1 VHAAAVIEDGLIRN
15 LGRDPIRRVF
25 APKILGAH
33 YLHQLT
39 HGKELD
45 FFILFSSAT
54 TLFGNPGQGNYVA
67 ANACLEALAA
77 SRRAAG
83 LPALC
88 VRWGAIDD
96 AGYLARNTQI
106 KDALTGRMGGSAL
119 QSSVAL
125 DALEELLMAD
135 RSGVGVLELD
145 WKALSRFLPSAGSP
159 KFSELALN
167 ADDAKADEDSGE
179 DVKRLLAKLPPD
191 ELAVVFVEML
201 KKEVGEILRIA
212 PDKIDEH
219 RSLYD
224 MGFDSLMG
232 VELSTAVE
240 ARFSVRLPVMALSES
255 PTVAKLSARIL
266 SQLTGAEG
274 EAEAAPQ
281 AEAMDQARQIATQH
295 ADEEHADT
303 ITRTAE
309 ELQSGELQTSR
320 MIQ

>member
-1 VHAAAVIEDGLIRN
+1 
-15 LGRDPIRRVF
+15 
-25 APKILGAH
+25 
-33 YLHQLT
+33 
-39 HGKELD
+39 
-45 FFILFSSAT
+45 
-54 TLFGNPGQGNYVA
+54 
-67 ANACLEALAA
+67 
-77 SRRAAG
+77 
-83 LPALC
+83 
-88 VRWGAIDD
+88 
-96 AGYLARNTQI
+96 
-106 KDALTGRMGGSAL
+106 MGGSAL

-135 RSGVGVLELD
+135 RSGAAVLELD
-145 WKALSRFLPSAGSP
+145 WKALSRFLPTAGSP

-179 DVKRLLAKLPPD
+179 DVKRLLARLAPD
-191 ELAVVFVEML
+191 ELSVVFIEML

-212 PDKIDEH
+212 PDKIDEQ

-255 PTVAKLSARIL
+255 PTVAKLAARIL

-274 EAEAAPQ
+274 EAEAAPRD
-281 AEAMDQARQIATQH
+281 EAADQARQIATQH
-295 ADEEHADT
+295 ADEEHAEA

-309 ELQSGELQTSR
+309 ELQSGELATSR